1 MRTSLH
7 ADLPG
12 MLATIFLS
20 AFVVVPLG
28 MTVAQAF
35 KRV

>member
-1 MRTSLH
+1 MGNGGR

-20 AFVVVPLG
+20 TFVAVPLG

-35 KRV
+35 KR